1 MNAMHKDEMKGAAK
15 DMKGSMKEAAGKATG
30 DRRMEAEGASEKTMG
45 KLQKGV
51 GNLKDAARNALKH

>member
-1 MNAMHKDEMKGAAK
+1 MHKDQIKGAAK
-15 DMKGSMKEAAGKATG
+15 DMKGSMKEGVGKATG
-30 DRRMEAEGASEKTMG
+30 DRQMEAEGAGEKTMG

>member
-1 MNAMHKDEMKGAAK
+1 MHKDQIKGAAK

>member
-1 MNAMHKDEMKGAAK
+1 MHKDEMKGAAK

>member
-1 MNAMHKDEMKGAAK
+1 MHKDEIKGAAK

-30 DRRMEAEGASEKTMG
+30 DREMEAKGMAEKTEG
-45 KLQKGV
+45 KVQKGV

>member
-1 MNAMHKDEMKGAAK
+1 MHKDQIKGAAK
-15 DMKGSMKEAAGKATG
+15 DIKGSVKEAAGKAAG

-51 GNLKDAARNALKH
+51 GDLKDAARNALKH